1 MAHYEA
7 AQRYLN
13 KVEQVGHLKMSFYAV
28 GTVMSLELQH
38 KFRAVHES
46 SFMFAQLVI
55 PWSDDLESYLGS
67 TSLPG
72 ANRSYLPRKVFS
84 IIFDY
89 VSYSI
94 RFRTY
99 LSVVPT

>member
-1 MAHYEA
+1 
-7 AQRYLN
+7 
-13 KVEQVGHLKMSFYAV
+13 MSFYAV

-72 ANRSYLPRKVFS
+72 ANRSYLPIELLS
-84 IIFDY
+84 IIFVY
-89 VSYSI
+89 VSYSK
-94 RFRTY
+94 RFCTHLGY
-99 LSVVPT
+99 IFVQCK